1 MNEAI
6 TNKLIACQ
14 EVLSTTLESSADD
27 LMMTLTGVNTRVA
40 LSGFLKDFMSIF
52 FVVKLIGLC
61 LFLNVYSFNLH
72 RSYSCYLYLT
82 DEEMKAQKN

>member
-52 FVVKLIGLC
+52 FVVKLLVYVY
-61 LFLNVYSFNLH
+61 FLMSIHLIRTEAILVI
-72 RSYSCYLYLT
+72 CI
-82 DEEMKAQKN
+82 